1 MKRALLLL
9 VLFAGIGTI
18 SPTLHSQDPA
28 PTPAAAIG
36 TSLEKLKAIRDQ
48 NAKLLE
54 QQAAALQKLD
64 ELEKASQTLKVLG
77 KRS

>member
-1 MKRALLLL
+1 MKRALLLV

-18 SPTLHSQDPA
+18 SPALHSQAPA
-28 PTPAAAIG
+28 PAAAAATG
-36 TSLEKLKAIRDQ
+36 TPLEQLKAIRDQ

-77 KRS
+77 KRT